1 MTTVQLIA
9 GSLAALAVIAALA
22 ALVYRRF
29 PLYKIYKSKVG
40 YESMLDAIGDPLAV
54 IAPDYTVTRANKAY
68 IDLVAGSFRS
78 VIGRKCFS
86 LFKGL
91 SEPCADCRIPVVES
105 LRRPE
110 AVERCPHPSGSGA
123 VSLSFSPFVQ
133 PEDPGKNMVIEHIRD
148 ISQLEALKSDLEEK
162 NRTLAAAMRDLEA
175 AQREI
180 REELCLARQ
189 VQEGIMPKTAPPF
202 PGLSI
207 AITFHSVEEV
217 GGDLY
222 DFIPFSD
229 DELGVFVGDASGHG
243 FSAALIGM
251 IAKMSLFNNS
261 KHGDSPAGLMAA
273 INRDLFAII
282 QTSHYLTCILGVFN
296 RVEHTFTFCR
306 AGHPMP
312 VVVRRDGS
320 LVSLEGSGPMAGI
333 IEDATFEESV
343 FAWEPGDRFY
353 LFTDGMYERRK
364 GEERSFGYDRFT
376 ELLKGYRDVPAERVA
391 EKLEERFSGFTC
403 DDDYTMLVIEAGLPA
418 QIGQMP

>member
-1 MTTVQLIA
+1 MNTVQLVS
-9 GSLAALAVIAALA
+9 GTLTGLAAIAAIV

-29 PLYKIYKSKVG
+29 PLHKIYKSKVG

-54 IAPDYTVTRANKAY
+54 IAPDYTVRRANRAY
-68 IDLVAGSFRS
+68 IDLVSGSFRTA
-78 VIGRKCFS
+78 IGKKCYS
-86 LFKGL
+86 LLKGL
-91 SEPCADCRIPVVES
+91 NEPCADCRIPIVES
-105 LRRPE
+105 LCRPE
-110 AVERCPHPSGSGA
+110 VVERSQHPSGAGA
-123 VSLSFSPFVQ
+123 VRLSFSPFFQ
-133 PEDPGKNMVIEHIRD
+133 AEDPEKNLVIEHIRD
-148 ISQLEALKSDLEEK
+148 ISQLEALKTDLEEK
-162 NRTLAAAMRDLEA
+162 NRTLADAMRDLKA

-180 REELCLARQ
+180 KDELRLARQ

-207 AITFHSVEEV
+207 HITFHSVEEV

-222 DFIPFSD
+222 DFIPFSA

-251 IAKMSLFNNS
+251 IAKMSLYNNS
-261 KHGDSPAGLMAA
+261 KLGDSPGGLIAA
-273 INRDLFAII
+273 INRDLFAIV
-282 QTSHYLTCILGVFN
+282 QTNHYLTCILGVFN

-320 LVSLEGSGPMAGI
+320 LFSLEGSGPMAGI
-333 IEDATFEESV
+333 IEDATFDESV

-376 ELLKGYRDVPAERVA
+376 ELLQGYNDVPAESVA
-391 EKLEERFSGFTC
+391 EKLEERFRGFTC
-403 DDDYTMLVIEAGLPA
+403 DDDYTMLVIEAGLPSPTE
-418 QIGQMP
+418 QLS